1 MYRKDGSTIRRR
13 EIDIVIAD
21 KNVTAVT
28 VPALNPLKNISFTT
42 STSLPGLWMSP
53 SFGGVLLVREIAG
66 LLLKVAVLL
75 DQHGHS
81 ALDGF

>member
-28 VPALNPLKNISFTT
+28 FPALNPLKKYFIYNIDIFTWT
-42 STSLPGLWMSP
+42 LDVP
-53 SFGGVLLVREIAG
+53 VLRGCFART
-66 LLLKVAVLL
+66 
-75 DQHGHS
+75 
-81 ALDGF
+81 